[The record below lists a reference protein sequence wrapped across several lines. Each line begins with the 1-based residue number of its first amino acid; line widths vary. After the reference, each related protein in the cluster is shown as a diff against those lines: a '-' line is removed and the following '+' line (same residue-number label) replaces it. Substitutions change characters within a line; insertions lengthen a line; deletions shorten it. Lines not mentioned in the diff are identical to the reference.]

1 MVHESNRQPEISDK
15 SETCLSSRAKVA
27 AVGGDGNGRS
37 DAVRGSA
44 PRVQVV
50 RLSFGCRITLLG
62 LSSSRTGSHGRH
74 SSACRQGWVRGGSR
88 QRRLRLSPAGWV
100 VNITQLSLNRIMCI
114 WRRRRGGGASAI
126 DLSIR
131 RHLCAHDTHVCVLS
145 SSLITPTTH
154 CVVLMLAMAVTCSCD
169 RRTGASRNA
178 TGIKARPKGRCVP
191 SSAPA
196 ATTVR
201 HESPLSD
208 GKLAARS
215 IRRAAAVMWPACAN
229 AHAPRGDQPCTHART
244 KISRNVASTAADW
257 CCAGCCKD
265 AAGPGAAGRK
275 EGSDQRTKVWCAS
288 CAAPTFC

>member
-1 MVHESNRQPEISDK
+1 MCIGGVPQPRPEREEELQLSTYRYVVICVL
-15 SETCLSSRAKVA
+15 TPRTFVCFRVLSSR
-27 AVGGDGNGRS
+27 
-37 DAVRGSA
+37 
-44 PRVQVV
+44 
-50 RLSFGCRITLLG
+50 
-62 LSSSRTGSHGRH
+62 
-74 SSACRQGWVRGGSR
+74 
-88 QRRLRLSPAGWV
+88 
-100 VNITQLSLNRIMCI
+100 
-114 WRRRRGGGASAI
+114 RRRSA
-126 DLSIR
+126 
-131 RHLCAHDTHVCVLS
+131 A
-145 SSLITPTTH
+145 
-154 CVVLMLAMAVTCSCD
+154 LMRVMAVMCSCD

-229 AHAPRGDQPCTHART
+229 GHAPRGDRPCTHAGRSRGTSPAPPRT
-244 KISRNVASTAADW
+244 GAAR
-257 CCAGCCKD
+257 GVVKTPL
-265 AAGPGAAGRK
+265 GPGAAGRK

>member
-1 MVHESNRQPEISDK
+1 MAR
-15 SETCLSSRAKVA
+15 
-27 AVGGDGNGRS
+27 RS

-62 LSSSRTGSHGRH
+62 LSSSRARRGDPDGTTAACGSG
-74 SSACRQGWVRGGSR
+74 RGGSR
-88 QRRLRLSPAGWV
+88 QHRLKVVTSRVGREYYSAVVESHHVHLWRAAASAGE
-100 VNITQLSLNRIMCI
+100 
-114 WRRRRGGGASAI
+114 GGGASAI

-131 RHLCAHDTHVCVLS
+131 RHLCAHATHVCVLS

-244 KISRNVASTAADW
+244 HEDLAERRQHRRGLVLR
-257 CCAGCCKD
+257 G
-265 AAGPGAAGRK
+265 
-275 EGSDQRTKVWCAS
+275 VL
-288 CAAPTFC
+288 